1 MREREKSKTKNNR
14 TRIQSVG
21 NTGLTVFIMELLM
34 KSPLNYLPR
43 WDTSILYTNF
53 EFKQV
58 LATYHHRLFEVKED
72 LRIKP
77 PE

>member
-1 MREREKSKTKNNR
+1 
-14 TRIQSVG
+14 
-21 NTGLTVFIMELLM
+21 M
-34 KSPLNYLPR
+34 KSPLIYLPR